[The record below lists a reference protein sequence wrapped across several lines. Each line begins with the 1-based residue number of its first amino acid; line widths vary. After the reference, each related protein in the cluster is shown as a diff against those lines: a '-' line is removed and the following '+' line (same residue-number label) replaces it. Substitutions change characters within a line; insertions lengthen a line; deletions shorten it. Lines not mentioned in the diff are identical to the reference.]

1 MLGCPLKKGKKKS
14 THVQL
19 FLYLNCRETRMKRRC
34 VLLHFNM
41 ILPGL
46 EEVMVIKTGMNEGIY
61 EIFIEM
67 PVKTHICSSC
77 SRETRRVHDYRIQR
91 IKHLKMAERQ
101 TVIVYRKRRYAC
113 SCGKRFYEE
122 NPCVE
127 RYQHHS
133 KEWNHQV
140 QIRTVKAKT
149 FTEIAAQ
156 YHSSVSTIIRRF
168 DRLVPKA
175 LKGQAALPKAIA
187 IDEFKGDTGK
197 EKYQLII
204 ADAVTREAIDILP
217 NRRKET
223 IKNYLRKHGANV
235 QIVVMDMSQA
245 FKAAVTQAMDSPV
258 IVADSFH
265 FIRYMN
271 WALDKVRVREQN
283 EWHAYDRKKCKRKRY
298 VFHKAS
304 HRLTEDDKWYLE
316 RYFSFSPELKAAY
329 ELKEE
334 FYQWFYTSKEKGPEH
349 IEEIKED
356 LHTFLEKLD
365 RCGIPEFIRTAQT
378 YRNWET
384 EILNRFAFGYSNGFV
399 EGLNNLTKVI
409 KRNGFGY
416 RNFARFRA
424 RVLLHHQYKKIGNSI
439 G

>member
-1 MLGCPLKKGKKKS
+1 
-14 THVQL
+14 
-19 FLYLNCRETRMKRRC
+19 MKRRC

-46 EEVMVIKTGMNEGIY
+46 EEVTVIKAEMNEGIY
-61 EIFIEM
+61 EIYIEM
-67 PVKTHICSSC
+67 PVKTHVCSSC
-77 SRETRRVHDYRIQR
+77 LRETKRVHDYRIQR

-113 SCGKRFYEE
+113 SCGKRFYED

-133 KEWNHQV
+133 KEWNQQV

-175 LKGQAALPKAIA
+175 LKKQTTLPKAIA

-204 ADAVTREAIDILP
+204 ADAVTREPIDILP

-223 IKNYLRKHGANV
+223 IKNYLRKYGANV

-245 FKAAVTQAMDSPV
+245 FKAAVVQAMNGPV

-265 FIRYMN
+265 FVRYMN

-298 VFHKAS
+298 VFHKGS
-304 HRLTEDDKWYLE
+304 HKLKEEDKWYLD
-316 RYFSFSPELKAAY
+316 RYFSFSLELKAAY

-349 IEEIKED
+349 IEEIKEGF
-356 LHTFLEKLD
+356 HTFLEKLD
-365 RCGIPEFIRTAQT
+365 QCGIPELIRTAQT

-384 EILNRFAFGYSNGFV
+384 EILNRFAFGFSNGFV

-416 RNFARFRA
+416 RNFMRFRA
-424 RVLLHHQYKKIGNSI
+424 RILLHHQYKKIGNSI

>member
-1 MLGCPLKKGKKKS
+1 M
-14 THVQL
+14 
-19 FLYLNCRETRMKRRC
+19 
-34 VLLHFNM
+34 HFNM

-46 EEVMVIKTGMNEGIY
+46 EEVTVIKTEINEGIY

-67 PVKTHICSSC
+67 PLKVHRCPSC
-77 SRETRRVHDYRIQR
+77 LEETARVHDYRIQR

-101 TVIVYRKRRYAC
+101 TNIIYRKRRYAC

-122 NPCVE
+122 NPCVD

-133 KEWNHQV
+133 KEWNQQV

-156 YHSSVSTIIRRF
+156 YNSSVSTIIRRF

-175 LKGQAALPKAIA
+175 LKEPTDLPKAIA
-187 IDEFKGDTGK
+187 IDEFKGDTGR

-204 ADAVTREAIDILP
+204 ADAVTREPIDILP

-223 IKNYLRKHGANV
+223 IKDYLRKYGANV
-235 QIVVMDMSQA
+235 QVVVMDMSQA
-245 FKAAVTQAMDSPV
+245 FKAAVTQAMDGPV

-265 FIRYMN
+265 FVRYMN

-283 EWHAYDRKKCKRKRY
+283 EWHAYDRKKCKKKRY
-298 VFHKAS
+298 VFHKTS
-304 HRLTEDDKWYLE
+304 HKLKEDDRWYLD
-316 RYFSFSPELKAAY
+316 RYFSFSSELKAAY

-334 FYQWFYTSKEKGPEH
+334 FYQWFYASKEKGSKH
-349 IEEIKED
+349 IKEIKEG
-356 LHTFLEKLD
+356 LNALLEKMD
-365 RCGIPEFIRTAQT
+365 QCGIPELIRTAQT

-384 EILNRFAFGYSNGFV
+384 EILNRFVFDYSNGFV

-416 RNFARFRA
+416 RNFIRFRA
-424 RVLLHHQYKKIGNSI
+424 RILLYHQYKKIGNSI

>member
-1 MLGCPLKKGKKKS
+1 
-14 THVQL
+14 
-19 FLYLNCRETRMKRRC
+19 MKRRC

-41 ILPGL
+41 IFPGL
-46 EEVMVIKTGMNEGIY
+46 EEVTVLKAEMNEGIY

-67 PVKTHICSSC
+67 PRKPHMCPSC
-77 SRETRRVHDYRIQR
+77 SEETIRVHDYRIQR
-91 IKHLKMAERQ
+91 IKHLKMAERH

-113 SCGKRFYEE
+113 PCGKRFYEE
-122 NPCVE
+122 NPCVDH
-127 RYQHHS
+127 YQHHS
-133 KEWNHQV
+133 KEWNQQV

-156 YHSSVSTIIRRF
+156 YNSSVSTIIRRF
-168 DRLVPKA
+168 DRMVPQT
-175 LKGQAALPKAIA
+175 LKGAAALPKAIA

-204 ADAVTREAIDILP
+204 ADAITREPIDILP

-223 IKNYLRKHGANV
+223 IKEYLRKHGSNV
-235 QIVVMDMSQA
+235 QVVVMDMSQA
-245 FKAAVTQAMDSPV
+245 FKAAVTQAMGSPV

-265 FIRYMN
+265 FVRYMN

-283 EWHAYDRKKCKRKRY
+283 EWHAYDRKRCKRKRY

-304 HRLTEDDKWYLE
+304 HTLTEEDRWHLS
-316 RYFSFSPELKAAY
+316 RYFSYSPTLQKAY

-334 FYQWFYTSKEKGPEH
+334 FYRWFYESKRKGPGCLKEM
-349 IEEIKED
+349 KED
-356 LHTFLEKLD
+356 LHTFLDKLD
-365 RCGIPEFIRTAQT
+365 GCGIPEMMRTAQT

-416 RNFARFRA
+416 RNFVRFRA
-424 RVLLHHQYKKIGNSI
+424 RILLHHQYKRIGNSI

>member
-1 MLGCPLKKGKKKS
+1 M
-14 THVQL
+14 
-19 FLYLNCRETRMKRRC
+19 
-34 VLLHFNM
+34 HFNM

-46 EEVMVIKTGMNEGIY
+46 EEVTVIKTEMNEGIY

-91 IKHLKMAERQ
+91 IKHLKKAERQ
-101 TVIVYRKRRYAC
+101 TVIVYRSRRYAC

-133 KEWNHQV
+133 KEWNQQV

-168 DRLVPKA
+168 DRLVPQA
-175 LKGQAALPKAIA
+175 LKGSTALPKAIA

-204 ADAVTREAIDILP
+204 ADAVTRESIDILP

-223 IKNYLRKHGANV
+223 IKNYLREHGANV

-245 FKAAVTQAMDSPV
+245 FKAAVTQTMDGPV

-283 EWHAYDRKKCKRKRY
+283 EWHTYDRKKCRESDMCFTR
-298 VFHKAS
+298 
-304 HRLTEDDKWYLE
+304 R
-316 RYFSFSPELKAAY
+316 P
-329 ELKEE
+329 
-334 FYQWFYTSKEKGPEH
+334 
-349 IEEIKED
+349 I
-356 LHTFLEKLD
+356 
-365 RCGIPEFIRTAQT
+365 
-378 YRNWET
+378 N
-384 EILNRFAFGYSNGFV
+384 
-399 EGLNNLTKVI
+399 
-409 KRNGFGY
+409 
-416 RNFARFRA
+416 
-424 RVLLHHQYKKIGNSI
+424 
-439 G
+439 

>member
-1 MLGCPLKKGKKKS
+1 
-14 THVQL
+14 
-19 FLYLNCRETRMKRRC
+19 
-34 VLLHFNM
+34 
-41 ILPGL
+41 
-46 EEVMVIKTGMNEGIY
+46 
-61 EIFIEM
+61 
-67 PVKTHICSSC
+67 
-77 SRETRRVHDYRIQR
+77 
-91 IKHLKMAERQ
+91 
-101 TVIVYRKRRYAC
+101 
-113 SCGKRFYEE
+113 
-122 NPCVE
+122 
-127 RYQHHS
+127 
-133 KEWNHQV
+133 
-140 QIRTVKAKT
+140 
-149 FTEIAAQ
+149 
-156 YHSSVSTIIRRF
+156 
-168 DRLVPKA
+168 
-175 LKGQAALPKAIA
+175 
-187 IDEFKGDTGK
+187 
-197 EKYQLII
+197 
-204 ADAVTREAIDILP
+204 
-217 NRRKET
+217 
-223 IKNYLRKHGANV
+223 
-235 QIVVMDMSQA
+235 MDMSQA

-424 RVLLHHQYKKIGNSI
+424 RVLLHHEYKKIGNSI

>member
-1 MLGCPLKKGKKKS
+1 
-14 THVQL
+14 
-19 FLYLNCRETRMKRRC
+19 
-34 VLLHFNM
+34 M

-46 EEVMVIKTGMNEGIY
+46 EEVTVIKTEINEGIY

-67 PVKTHICSSC
+67 PLKVHRCPSC
-77 SRETRRVHDYRIQR
+77 LEETARVHDYRIHR

-101 TVIVYRKRRYAC
+101 TNIIYRKRRYAC
-113 SCGKRFYEE
+113 SCGKLFYEE
-122 NPCVE
+122 NPCVD

-133 KEWNHQV
+133 KEWNQQV

-149 FTEIAAQ
+149 FTEIAIQ
-156 YHSSVSTIIRRF
+156 YNSSVSTIIRRF

-175 LKGQAALPKAIA
+175 LKEPTDLPKVIA
-187 IDEFKGDTGK
+187 IDEFKGDTGR

-204 ADAVTREAIDILP
+204 ADAVTREPIDILP

-223 IKNYLRKHGANV
+223 IKDYLRKYGANV
-235 QIVVMDMSQA
+235 QVVVMDMSQA
-245 FKAAVTQAMDSPV
+245 FKAAVTQAMDGPV

-265 FIRYMN
+265 FVRYMN

-283 EWHAYDRKKCKRKRY
+283 EWHAYDRKKCKKKRY
-298 VFHKAS
+298 VFHKTS
-304 HRLTEDDKWYLE
+304 HKLKEDDRWYLDS
-316 RYFSFSPELKAAY
+316 YFSFSSELKAAY

-334 FYQWFYTSKEKGPEH
+334 FYQWFYASKEKGPKH
-349 IEEIKED
+349 IKEIKEG
-356 LHTFLEKLD
+356 LNTLLEMMD
-365 RCGIPEFIRTAQT
+365 RCGIPELIKTAKT

-384 EILNRFAFGYSNGFV
+384 EILNRFVFDYSNGFV

-416 RNFARFRA
+416 RNFIRFRA
-424 RVLLHHQYKKIGNSI
+424 RILLYHQYKKIGNSI